1 MNYASAVFSVKIIIR
16 RAIPALSILFADVA
30 AGFPACRRAT
40 LPTRRT
46 KPHVSPKKPLNTSW
60 RSVTQATDSTRN
72 GCQPNSAANSR
83 LRDVARDMRS
93 NGCVNHRLRRHF
105 QGGRRF
111 SADQPKN

>member
-1 MNYASAVFSVKIIIR
+1 
-16 RAIPALSILFADVA
+16 
-30 AGFPACRRAT
+30 
-40 LPTRRT
+40 
-46 KPHVSPKKPLNTSW
+46 
-60 RSVTQATDSTRN
+60 VTQATDSTRN

-93 NGCVNHRLRRHF
+93 NGCVNPRLRRHF